1 MNHPASK
8 AEAGARFARD
18 LLRDLGVLLVR
29 GLALS
34 LGAGAV
40 LFVIFYFACG
50 RETITALWRVRSA
63 LLIVGALLMLVSAG
77 LLFFRRGGNG
87 SNGGRESKANKADA
101 DSKWTRAARLPTFRV
116 LGAFPVL
123 LGHAVLFLL
132 PAALLDWALYNL

>member
-1 MNHPASK
+1 MNHSAIKSN
-8 AEAGARFARD
+8 FWRD
-18 LLRDLGVLLVR
+18 LLHDLGVLLVR

-40 LFVIFYFACG
+40 LFVIFYFVCG
-50 RETITALWRVRSA
+50 RESVTALWRVRSA

-77 LLFFRRGGNG
+77 LLFFRRGGEMRNDKPG
-87 SNGGRESKANKADA
+87 KTGAA
-101 DSKWTRAARLPTFRV
+101 SKWTRAVRLPTFRV

-132 PAALLDWALYNL
+132 PAGLLDWALYTI

>member
-1 MNHPASK
+1 MNHPAFK
-8 AEAGARFARD
+8 TEATARFARD
-18 LLRDLGVLLVR
+18 LLHDLGVLLVR
-29 GLALS
+29 GAALS

-40 LFVIFYFACG
+40 LFVLFYFACG
-50 RETITALWRVRSA
+50 RETLPALWRVRSA

-77 LLFFRRGGNG
+77 LLFFRRGG
-87 SNGGRESKANKADA
+87 SVSHESKANKADA

-132 PAALLDWALYNL
+132 PAGLLDWALYTL

>member
-1 MNHPASK
+1 MNHSSFK
-8 AEAGARFARD
+8 AEADARFGRD
-18 LLRDLGVLLVR
+18 LLHDLGVLLVR

-50 RETITALWRVRSA
+50 RETVTALWRVRSA

-77 LLFFRRGGNG
+77 LLFFRRGGSVG
-87 SNGGRESKANKADA
+87 YESKTNKADA
-101 DSKWTRAARLPTFRV
+101 ASKWTRAARLPTFRV

-132 PAALLDWALYNL
+132 PAGLLDWALYTL